1 MKLGAGPLKGLG
13 PIPQGINVILVERRD
28 KPGALGVAVRDGR
41 FVCPLPE
48 AYDGYTSAVLDSGF
62 VLVTHPTLPPLM
74 AFPET
79 GRVEPMDASLLPAN
93 LVRAA
98 IAGAA

>member
-1 MKLGAGPLKGLG
+1 MKLGAGPNMGLG
-13 PIPQGINVILVERRD
+13 PVPEGINVVLVERRD
-28 KPGALGVAVRDGR
+28 KPGALGVAVRHGR
-41 FVCPLPE
+41 YVCALPE
-48 AYDGYTSAVLDSGF
+48 AYDGYTSAVVDSGF
-62 VLVTHPTLPPLM
+62 VLITHPTLPPLM

-79 GRVEPMDASLLPAN
+79 GRVEPMDASLLPSN